1 MFDFSLCGLEPE
13 QIEGKA
19 RKYAFLLDQAAAG
32 FPSNPESSG
41 WADPDGYVTE
51 ALLDRIEKKAA
62 QIQKEGTLFVL
73 IGVGGSNNAARSV
86 IEDLRPSGVKVL
98 DAGTALAPSAIS
110 QVLEEMEGQSVFL
123 NIVAKNFAT
132 LEPGATFRVLRK
144 WMRERYGSQA
154 ASRILATGPRGSLL
168 HRLSEENGWDFFD
181 FPTSVGGRYSAMT
194 EVGLL
199 PMAVAGVDIR
209 KLVKGTA
216 AMRAQLLSAPA
227 PENPALFYAAA
238 RNLLYEKGYRAEML
252 TFFEPRL
259 RWFSKWWILLF
270 SESEGK
276 NELGLLPLSCECSE
290 ELHSMGQFLQQ
301 GSPMVF
307 ETFLRVRE
315 ASPGPSLSPDDIDD
329 GFGYL
334 DEKRFGDL
342 NAAAEAATISAHA
355 EHLPCLQLSMENW
368 GEEAFGSLFYFFMLS
383 CVFSCAMAGVDPFDQ
398 PGVETYKQSM
408 FKILGKR

>member
-132 LEPGATFRVLRK
+132 LEPGAT
-144 WMRERYGSQA
+144 
-154 ASRILATGPRGSLL
+154 
-168 HRLSEENGWDFFD
+168 
-181 FPTSVGGRYSAMT
+181 
-194 EVGLL
+194 
-199 PMAVAGVDIR
+199 
-209 KLVKGTA
+209 
-216 AMRAQLLSAPA
+216 
-227 PENPALFYAAA
+227 
-238 RNLLYEKGYRAEML
+238 
-252 TFFEPRL
+252 
-259 RWFSKWWILLF
+259 
-270 SESEGK
+270 
-276 NELGLLPLSCECSE
+276 
-290 ELHSMGQFLQQ
+290 
-301 GSPMVF
+301 
-307 ETFLRVRE
+307 
-315 ASPGPSLSPDDIDD
+315 
-329 GFGYL
+329 
-334 DEKRFGDL
+334 
-342 NAAAEAATISAHA
+342 
-355 EHLPCLQLSMENW
+355 
-368 GEEAFGSLFYFFMLS
+368 
-383 CVFSCAMAGVDPFDQ
+383 
-398 PGVETYKQSM
+398 
-408 FKILGKR
+408 

>member
-86 IEDLRPSGVKVL
+86 I
-98 DAGTALAPSAIS
+98 
-110 QVLEEMEGQSVFL
+110 EEMEGQSVFL

-209 KLVKGTA
+209 KLVKGAA

-259 RWFSKWWILLF
+259 RWFSKWWICYSVRAKEKTSWGCF
-270 SESEGK
+270 
-276 NELGLLPLSCECSE
+276 P
-290 ELHSMGQFLQQ
+290 
-301 GSPMVF
+301 SPVNA
-307 ETFLRVRE
+307 RRSSIPWGNSSSRE
-315 ASPGPSLSPDDIDD
+315 ARWCSKPSSGSEKLPRGPVFPLTTLTTALGIWT
-329 GFGYL
+329 
-334 DEKRFGDL
+334 K
-342 NAAAEAATISAHA
+342 SA
-355 EHLPCLQLSMENW
+355 
-368 GEEAFGSLFYFFMLS
+368 
-383 CVFSCAMAGVDPFDQ
+383 
-398 PGVETYKQSM
+398 
-408 FKILGKR
+408 LGT